1 MIGTM
6 TPAGLEPAI
15 PGSVGQCLIHWATRP
30 AHACRTAA
38 ARVESHR
45 RAHTG
50 AGTCPSRARSTAC
63 GPRCAWW
70 RCARM
75 AAGREGTRWP
85 GTCTPPTALVVR
97 TCRHARTHHH
107 AVVQARRLT
116 SAGLEP
122 AIPGSVG
129 RCLIH
134 WATRPVHACRI
145 TATGVDPHR
154 RAHTDVC
161 TCPSNTRSAVRAPR
175 HARRG
180 WCVCPHGCRA

>member
-1 MIGTM
+1 M
-6 TPAGLEPAI
+6 TSAGLEPAI
-15 PGSVGQCLIHWATRP
+15 PGSVCRCLIHWATRP
-30 AHACRTAA
+30 VHACRTAVTG
-38 ARVESHR
+38 VESHR
-45 RAHTG
+45 RARTG
-50 AGTCPSRARSTAC
+50 AGTCPSCARSTAC
-63 GPRCAWW
+63 VPRHAWW

-85 GTCTPPTALVVR
+85 GTCTPPTVLVVR

-134 WATRPVHACRI
+134 WATGPVDPCLGESSIALPPVHAASTYRDM
-145 TATGVDPHR
+145 GGRQQQVR
-154 RAHTDVC
+154 RAESASRYSSTGTTDMWGQ
-161 TCPSNTRSAVRAPR
+161 PS
-175 HARRG
+175 
-180 WCVCPHGCRA
+180 